1 MKTTT
6 SSPLRTLPILGA
18 SVLTVVLGGLGC
30 DEKKPPLP
38 TAPAASSLAPS
49 SSSSSS
55 AAAPSTKLVVQPT
68 SFASLDLP
76 APKERIVAR
85 VEGGKGALDVVPS
98 DLAKTRGEV
107 MLDLTTLTTSTF
119 KDGRDKEQT
128 AHARTWL
135 EVADGEK
142 GKLPDDVKDKNRY
155 AVYAIRAIERA
166 SATDLAKVPAT
177 KDEATGTDVRKV
189 TLTTKGE
196 LAIHGKKVER
206 DADVEVTFSY
216 AAGAPA
222 EKPNAVRIATVKP
235 FTVVLADHDVK
246 PRDAAGKLAK
256 DFFHLIGTKVADTA
270 DVTLDVRAKAP

>member
-6 SSPLRTLPILGA
+6 SSPLRFLAILVASGL
-18 SVLTVVLGGLGC
+18 SVLGC
-30 DEKKPPLP
+30 EEKKPPLP
-38 TAPAASSLAPS
+38 ATAAAS

-55 AAAPSTKLVVQPT
+55 SPVAPSIRLVVQPI
-68 SFASLDLP
+68 SSASLDLL

-166 SATDLAKVPAT
+166 SATDLGKVPAA
-177 KDEATGTDVRKV
+177 KDEASGADVVRKV
-189 TLTTKGE
+189 TLTAKGE
-196 LAIHGKKVER
+196 LSIHGKKVER
-206 DADVEVTFSY
+206 DAEVEVTFSY

-222 EKPNAVRIATVKP
+222 EKPNAVRIATIKP

-256 DFFHLIGTKVADTA
+256 DFFHLIGTKVAETA